1 MGRENNQKI
10 KLLKLLE
17 LLHLETDESHPM
29 LASTVCARLSDMGI
43 SCDRRTLT
51 KDVEALNAFGY
62 EVMEQMVGHEKAYY
76 VEDRSFSIP
85 EIKILLDAVQAARFV
100 TPKKT
105 SDLTEKIASLG
116 GSHRAEILKSNM
128 VCFNTQKHTNEA
140 VFYTVCSLEQALEV
154 RKKVSFRYFDLDEK
168 KEKAFRRDGQHYI
181 VEPIALVFNEDNYYL
196 LTYSV
201 KHDGIVSYRVDRMAS
216 VTVLEESVCEA
227 AMTLRKSAETYSEQA
242 FKMCGGQPVTIK
254 IQFTDN
260 LIGPVYDK
268 FGEIIKIVRM
278 NESCCTT
285 TVPVQISPTFWGWI
299 FQFGGQMKVLE
310 PERIVAEQKRQ
321 IRLLMKQI
329 EI

>member
-1 MGRENNQKI
+1 MGRENSQKI
-10 KLLKLLE
+10 KLLE
-17 LLHLETDESHPM
+17 LLHLETDENHPM
-29 LASTVCARLSDMGI
+29 LASAVCARLSDIGI
-43 SCDRRTLT
+43 SCDRRTLI
-51 KDVEALNAFGY
+51 KDVEALNEFGY

-100 TPKKT
+100 TPQKT
-105 SDLTEKIASLG
+105 SGLTAKIASLG

-140 VFYTVCSLEQALEV
+140 VFYTVCSLEQALET
-154 RKKVSFRYFDLDEK
+154 RKKVSFRYFDLNEK
-168 KEKAFRRDGQHYI
+168 REKTFRRDGQHYI

-196 LTYSV
+196 LTYSA
-201 KHDGIVSYRVDRMAS
+201 KHEGIVSYRVDRMAS
-216 VTVLEESVCEA
+216 VTVAEESVCEA
-227 AMTLRKSAETYSEQA
+227 LTLRKSAETYSEQA
-242 FKMCGGQPVTIK
+242 FKMYGGQPVTIK

-268 FGEIIKIVRM
+268 FGESIKIVRM
-278 NESCCTT
+278 NESCCTA

-299 FQFGGQMKVLE
+299 FQSGGQMKILE

-321 IRLLMKQI
+321 IRLLMKQL

>member
-1 MGRENNQKI
+1 MGRENSQKI

-17 LLHLETDESHPM
+17 LLHLETDENHPM
-29 LASTVCARLSDMGI
+29 LASTVCALLSDSGI
-43 SCDRRTLT
+43 SCNRRTLT
-51 KDVEALNAFGY
+51 KDIETLNEFGY
-62 EVMEQMVGHEKAYY
+62 EVMEQLIGHEKAYY

-85 EIKILLDAVQAARFV
+85 EIKILLDAVQAARFI
-100 TPKKT
+100 TPRKT
-105 SDLTEKIASLG
+105 SGLTEKIASLG

-128 VCFNTQKHTNEA
+128 VCFNTQKHTNEM
-140 VFYTVCSLEQALEV
+140 VFYTVCGLERALET
-154 RKKVSFRYFDLDEK
+154 RKKASFRYFDLNEK
-168 KEKAFRRDGQHYI
+168 REKSFRRNGQHYT

-196 LTYSV
+196 LTYSA

-216 VTVLEESVCEA
+216 VTVVEEAVCETA
-227 AMTLRKSAETYSEQA
+227 LTLRKSAETYSEQA
-242 FKMCGGQPVTIK
+242 FKMYGGQPITIK

-268 FGEIIKIVRM
+268 FGESIKIVRLSE
-278 NESCCTT
+278 NCCAS
-285 TVPVQISPTFWGWI
+285 TVSVQISPTFWGWI

-310 PERIVAEQKRQ
+310 PERIVEEQKRQ